1 MNYEISGKLIVKE
14 NVQEI
19 SATFK
24 KREFVIEVE
33 NERNNDWNDFV
44 KFELRQDRCSSIDQY
59 NVGQRV
65 KVSFN
70 VRGRKWEKDGRVSYF
85 TTLEAWRV
93 EVADTQAAANQPLP
107 QYQTTEIPPAD
118 DATGDLPF

>member
-1 MNYEISGKLIVKE
+1 MNFEIAGVMIHKE
-14 NVQEI
+14 NTVDV
-19 SATFK
+19 SASFK

-33 NERNNDWNDFV
+33 NERNSAWNDFV
-44 KFELRQDRCSSIDQY
+44 KFELKQDRCSAIDNVQ
-59 NVGQRV
+59 VGQRV

-93 EVADTQAAANQPLP
+93 EKADGTSVPSSAPQAVATD
-107 QYQTTEIPPAD
+107 IPPA
-118 DATGDLPF
+118 GPEEDLPF